1 MVIQL
6 ISYAD
11 GRPKLRRQAIGPM
24 GPSNFAAMQHEPD
37 IRWGHPAIK
46 QIIVQ
51 CTKLHGGIAGWITT
65 AWLTQGVAR
74 KPFNFYRFR
83 ADSVWTGTAT
93 KT

>member
-1 MVIQL
+1 
-6 ISYAD
+6 
-11 GRPKLRRQAIGPM
+11 M
-24 GPSNFAAMQHEPD
+24 GPNNFAAMQHKPH
-37 IRWGHPAIK
+37 IRLGHPAIK

-51 CTKLHGGIAGWITT
+51 CTKVHGGITRLITT

-83 ADSVWTGTAT
+83 ADSDWTGAAA